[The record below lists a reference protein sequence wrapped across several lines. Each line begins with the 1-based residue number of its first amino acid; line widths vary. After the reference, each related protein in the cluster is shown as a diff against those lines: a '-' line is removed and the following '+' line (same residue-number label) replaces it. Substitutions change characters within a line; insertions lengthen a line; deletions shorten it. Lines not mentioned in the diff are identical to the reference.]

1 MKAITYKAMNADG
14 TGWVFGTPILHNE
27 RNYILTGISEVNA
40 NQITVESCV
49 EVIPESLKL
58 IVIKDKQK
66 SDMTIKNEKNI
77 EEIISRVCAITGL
90 SIDEIRSRS
99 RKTELVSA
107 RQVIQWLICEDMAR
121 CKVYLDF
128 TKIGMA
134 VNKHRT
140 SVYPSIRRVN
150 DAIQTNDKFIVGI
163 LNAYNQHKQAA

>member
-1 MKAITYKAMNADG
+1 MNADG
-14 TGWVFGTPILHNE
+14 TGWVFGTPISLHGK
-27 RNYILTGISEVNA
+27 NYIITGVRAKSDKLLWID
-40 NQITVESCV
+40 SCTQ
-49 EVIPESLKL
+49 VIPESLKL

-66 SDMTIKNEKNI
+66 IDMTIKNEKNI

-90 SIDEIRSRS
+90 SIEEIRSRS

-140 SVYPSIRRVN
+140 SVYPSISRVN
-150 DAIQTNDKFIVGI
+150 AAIQTNDKFIVGI
-163 LNAYNQHKQAA
+163 LNAYNQHKEAA

>member
-1 MKAITYKAMNADG
+1 MNADG
-14 TGWVFGTPILHNE
+14 SGWVFGVPVYDGAKCYMVSGVVE
-27 RNYILTGISEVNA
+27 CNYEY
-40 NQITVESCV
+40 ITIENWCR
-49 EVIPESLKL
+49 IDPETLKL

-150 DAIQTNDKFIVGI
+150 DAIQTNDKFIVAI
-163 LNAYNQHKQAA
+163 LNAYNQHKQAS